1 MAIGTTRF
9 FQNSSELFSRLND
22 DLRSLQVQA
31 GSGKASL
38 KLSESFHDVAKLNA
52 AEEMKSKSSQY
63 ILNSK
68 RAQSDLQVL
77 DLAMERMQDLL
88 VKLQE
93 ISVESSNDVLLPEE
107 RQRFIQEVK
116 MIKLEMLDVGNL
128 TDSFGNKLFSGISE
142 KDEPFEIQGNG
153 RVVYTGANIEKRIPV
168 SDSLSVKQNFAG
180 SDVFFAK
187 NDLGQNFSI
196 FDLADDISE
205 SLTLDLNS
213 GISSNLFSSSKSI
226 ILQFPDTEAKA
237 NVTFSFVTD
246 LGPVTFSEQIFGNDY
261 SALVDKINAKTDESG
276 LEATLDAR
284 NRILINGSGG
294 DLYIENFEING
305 AMTKQPTLQIVD
317 PLTGNEREA
326 LSQHKLNHSD
336 ISLRITDAFEHISTK
351 RAEVSAN
358 SRRAMGAEDIQ
369 TSLLVN
375 LEEDIANIEDADLAT
390 ILTRIELLMVQKD
403 AAQATFTRITS
414 KSLFD
419 FLG

>member
-9 FQNSSELFSRLND
+9 FQNNSELFSRLND

-187 NDLGQNFSI
+187 NELGQNFSI

-317 PLTGNEREA
+317 PLTGNETEA
-326 LSQHKLNHSD
+326 LSQQKLNHSD

>member
-187 NDLGQNFSI
+187 NELGQNFSI

-294 DLYIENFEING
+294 DLYIENFEIIG
-305 AMTKQPTLQIVD
+305 AITKQPTLQIVD
-317 PLTGNEREA
+317 PLTGNETEA
-326 LSQHKLNHSD
+326 LSQQKLNHSD

>member
-9 FQNSSELFSRLND
+9 FQNNSELFSRLND

-187 NDLGQNFSI
+187 NELGQNFSI

-276 LEATLDAR
+276 LAATLDAR
-284 NRILINGSGG
+284 NRILINGSGS
-294 DLYIENFEING
+294 DLYIKDFEING
-305 AMTKQPTLQIVD
+305 AITKQPTLQIVD
-317 PLTGNEREA
+317 PITGNEREA
-326 LSQHKLNHSD
+326 LSQHKLNNSD

-358 SRRAMGAEDIQ
+358 SRRAMDAEDMQ

-375 LEEDIANIEDADLAT
+375 LEEDIAYIEDADLAS

>member
-1 MAIGTTRF
+1 
-9 FQNSSELFSRLND
+9 
-22 DLRSLQVQA
+22 
-31 GSGKASL
+31 
-38 KLSESFHDVAKLNA
+38 
-52 AEEMKSKSSQY
+52 
-63 ILNSK
+63 
-68 RAQSDLQVL
+68 
-77 DLAMERMQDLL
+77 
-88 VKLQE
+88 
-93 ISVESSNDVLLPEE
+93 LPEE
-107 RQRFIQEVK
+107 RQRFIQEVE

-187 NDLGQNFSI
+187 NELGQNFSI

-294 DLYIENFEING
+294 DLYIENFEIIG
-305 AMTKQPTLQIVD
+305 AITKQPTLQIVD
-317 PLTGNEREA
+317 PLTGNETEA
-326 LSQHKLNHSD
+326 LSQQKLNHSD

>member
-187 NDLGQNFSI
+187 NELGQNFSI

-237 NVTFSFVTD
+237 NVSFSFVTD

-261 SALVDKINAKTDESG
+261 SVLVDKINAKTDESG
-276 LEATLDAR
+276 LAATLDAR
-284 NRILINGSGG
+284 NRILINGSGS

-305 AMTKQPTLQIVD
+305 AITKQPTLQIVD
-317 PLTGNEREA
+317 PLTGNETEA

-336 ISLRITDAFEHISTK
+336 ISLRVTDAFEHISTK

-358 SRRAMGAEDIQ
+358 SRRAMDAEDMQ

-375 LEEDIANIEDADLAT
+375 LEEDIAYIEDADLAS

>member
-9 FQNSSELFSRLND
+9 FQNNSELFSRLND

-187 NDLGQNFSI
+187 NELGQNFSI

-294 DLYIENFEING
+294 DLYIENFEIIG
-305 AMTKQPTLQIVD
+305 AITKQPTLQIVD
-317 PLTGNEREA
+317 PLTGNETEA
-326 LSQHKLNHSD
+326 LSQQKLNHSD

-419 FLG
+419 FLS

>member
-187 NDLGQNFSI
+187 NELGQNFSI

-294 DLYIENFEING
+294 DLYIENFEIIG
-305 AMTKQPTLQIVD
+305 AITKQPTLQIVD
-317 PLTGNEREA
+317 PLTGNETEA
-326 LSQHKLNHSD
+326 LSQQKLNHSD

-375 LEEDIANIEDADLAT
+375 LEEDIAYIEDADLAS

>member
-9 FQNSSELFSRLND
+9 FQNNSELFSRLND

-187 NDLGQNFSI
+187 NELGQNFSI

-294 DLYIENFEING
+294 DLYIENFEIIG
-305 AMTKQPTLQIVD
+305 AITKQPTLQIVD
-317 PLTGNEREA
+317 PLTGNETEA
-326 LSQHKLNHSD
+326 LSQQKLNHSD

>member
-9 FQNSSELFSRLND
+9 FQNNSELFSRLND

-187 NDLGQNFSI
+187 NELGQNFSI

-419 FLG
+419 FLS

>member
-107 RQRFIQEVK
+107 RQRFIQEVE

-187 NDLGQNFSI
+187 NELGQNFSI

-294 DLYIENFEING
+294 DLYIENFEIIG
-305 AMTKQPTLQIVD
+305 AITKQPTLQIVD
-317 PLTGNEREA
+317 PLTGNETEA
-326 LSQHKLNHSD
+326 LSQQKLNHSD

>member
-9 FQNSSELFSRLND
+9 FQNNSALFSRLND

-128 TDSFGNKLFSGISE
+128 TDSFGNKVFSGIAE

-187 NDLGQNFSI
+187 NELGQNFSI

-294 DLYIENFEING
+294 DLYIENFEIIG
-305 AMTKQPTLQIVD
+305 AITKQPTLQIVD
-317 PLTGNEREA
+317 PLTGNETEA
-326 LSQHKLNHSD
+326 LSQQKLNHSD

>member
-9 FQNSSELFSRLND
+9 FQNNSELFSRLND

-38 KLSESFHDVAKLNA
+38 KLSELFHDVAKLNA

-168 SDSLSVKQNFAG
+168 SNSLSVKQNFAG

-187 NDLGQNFSI
+187 NELGQNFSI

-294 DLYIENFEING
+294 DLYIENFEIIG
-305 AMTKQPTLQIVD
+305 AITKQPTLQIVD
-317 PLTGNEREA
+317 PLTGNETEA
-326 LSQHKLNHSD
+326 LSQQKLNHSD

>member
-9 FQNSSELFSRLND
+9 FQNNSELFSRLND

-107 RQRFIQEVK
+107 RQRFIQEVE

-187 NDLGQNFSI
+187 NELGQNFSI

-294 DLYIENFEING
+294 DLYIENFEIIG
-305 AMTKQPTLQIVD
+305 AITKQPTLQIVD
-317 PLTGNEREA
+317 PLTGNETEA
-326 LSQHKLNHSD
+326 LSQQKLNHSD

>member
-9 FQNSSELFSRLND
+9 FQNNSELFSRLND

-107 RQRFIQEVK
+107 RQRFIQEVE

-142 KDEPFEIQGNG
+142 KDDPFEIQGNG

-196 FDLADDISE
+196 FDLAI
-205 SLTLDLNS
+205 
-213 GISSNLFSSSKSI
+213 
-226 ILQFPDTEAKA
+226 
-237 NVTFSFVTD
+237 NVCC
-246 LGPVTFSEQIFGNDY
+246 
-261 SALVDKINAKTDESG
+261 
-276 LEATLDAR
+276 
-284 NRILINGSGG
+284 
-294 DLYIENFEING
+294 
-305 AMTKQPTLQIVD
+305 
-317 PLTGNEREA
+317 
-326 LSQHKLNHSD
+326 
-336 ISLRITDAFEHISTK
+336 
-351 RAEVSAN
+351 
-358 SRRAMGAEDIQ
+358 RR
-369 TSLLVN
+369 
-375 LEEDIANIEDADLAT
+375 
-390 ILTRIELLMVQKD
+390 TR
-403 AAQATFTRITS
+403 R
-414 KSLFD
+414 
-419 FLG
+419 

>member
-9 FQNSSELFSRLND
+9 FQNNSELFSRLND

-294 DLYIENFEING
+294 DLYIENFEIIG
-305 AMTKQPTLQIVD
+305 AITKQPTLQIVD
-317 PLTGNEREA
+317 PLTGNETEA
-326 LSQHKLNHSD
+326 LSQQKLNHSD

>member
-9 FQNSSELFSRLND
+9 FQNNSELFSRLND

-107 RQRFIQEVK
+107 RQRFIQEVE

-142 KDEPFEIQGNG
+142 KDDPFEIQGNG

-294 DLYIENFEING
+294 DLYIENFEIIG
-305 AMTKQPTLQIVD
+305 AITKQPTLQIVD
-317 PLTGNEREA
+317 PLTGNETEA
-326 LSQHKLNHSD
+326 LSQQKLNHSD